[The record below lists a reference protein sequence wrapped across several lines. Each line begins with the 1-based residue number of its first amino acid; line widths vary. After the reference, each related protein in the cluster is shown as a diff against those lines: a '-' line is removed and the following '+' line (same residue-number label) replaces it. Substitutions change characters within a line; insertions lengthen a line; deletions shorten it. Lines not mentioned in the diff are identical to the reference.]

1 MDSTI
6 FKLAWTF
13 SEISMS
19 EGFSSDSLHTKG
31 YQTQNGS
38 NRKLLRAEGL
48 WLSLHRK
55 YYFTFFFFSKFWT

>member
-19 EGFSSDSLHTKG
+19 EGFSSDSLHT
-31 YQTQNGS
+31 NGLPNS
-38 NRKLLRAEGL
+38 EWIQQEN
-48 WLSLHRK
+48 
-55 YYFTFFFFSKFWT
+55 Y